1 MTPYFFIGKD
11 WHMDQQ
17 TQPPLRRRFFRFAAA
32 GAALAG
38 LSGLAWK
45 ATAHG
50 NRGGPFDPAQLDEHL
65 DRMLKHLYVEIDAT
79 AAQQQQ
85 LEPIIKQAAKEL
97 MPLREKVRAARRQ
110 GMELFTAPS
119 IDRAAVERLRAEQ
132 IGFADDASKRFVRAL
147 SDVAEVLTPE
157 QRKTVAAR
165 MERRRHRHR
174 WS

>member
-1 MTPYFFIGKD
+1 
-11 WHMDQQ
+11 MDQQ
-17 TQPPLRRRFFRFAAA
+17 TQTPLRRRFFRFAAA

-45 ATAHG
+45 VAAHG
-50 NRGGPFDPAQLDEHL
+50 NRGGGPIDPARLDEHL

-79 AAQQQQ
+79 AAQQRQ

-110 GMELFTAPS
+110 GMELLTAPS
-119 IDRAAVERLRAEQ
+119 IDRGAIERLRAEQ
-132 IGFADDASKRFVRAL
+132 IAAADDASKRFVRAL
-147 SDVAEVLTPE
+147 ADVANVLTPE

-165 MERRRHRHR
+165 MAHRRGRHR